1 MKLKVTVKYFGSV
14 KDETGTELEHLEL
27 DSGMTVADLISSVKN
42 QHGPLKNRKGQ
53 ILFALNQNYASEE
66 SILKDGDELA
76 LFPVV
81 SGG

>member
-14 KDETGTELEHLEL
+14 RD
-27 DSGMTVADLISSVKN
+27 DSGIEKESLTINDNSTITEAISLLKEK
-42 QHGPLKNRKGQ
+42 HAALKNRKGQ
-53 ILFALNQNYASEE
+53 ILFALNQNYSSEE
-66 SILKDGDELA
+66 TRMKDGDELA

>member
-14 KDETGTELEHLEL
+14 RDDSGTEKEYLTLEE
-27 DSGMTVADLISSVKN
+27 SSSVSDAMTL
-42 QHGPLKNRKGQ
+42 LKEKHLALKARKGQ
-53 ILFALNQNYASEE
+53 ILFALNQNYSSLEAE
-66 SILKDGDELA
+66 LKDGDELA

>member
-14 KDETGTELEHLEL
+14 RD
-27 DSGMTVADLISSVKN
+27 DSGIEKESLVLEDNSTISQAISSLKEKH
-42 QHGPLKNRKGQ
+42 HGLKNRKGQ
-53 ILFALNQNYASEE
+53 ILFALNQSYSPEE
-66 SILKDGDELA
+66 TKLNDGDELA